1 MKIQL
6 NEKPQEVQAGATVA
20 QLIESLDLNP
30 KHVAVEV
37 NMELIPRT
45 QHAEHELQEGD
56 SLEVVTLVGGG

>member
-6 NEKPQEVQAGATVA
+6 NEKPQDVQQGATVA
-20 QLIESLDLNP
+20 QLIESLELNP

-45 QHAEHELQEGD
+45 QHADHELQEGD